1 MNSKLSTKFALK
13 NLKAN
18 KIVNIPY
25 ILSTSIM
32 VAILFIMIS
41 LLDNKYVMQQDEFG
55 TIIVFGSIIISIF
68 TFAIIMYANR
78 FLIKRRFQ
86 EFGLY
91 RVFGLENKHI
101 NRILLKEKSM
111 FFVIISIL
119 TIVFGIT
126 LGKVLFLAVGKLMQ
140 ENFSIMQ
147 FGISTKAIILS
158 LTFNL
163 VISVLT
169 FIYDILNIKSATT
182 RDLFAKGQKSE
193 SEPKV
198 KVVFFILAIV
208 LTTIGYYIALTIEG
222 SLESL
227 LMFFV
232 ASLLVLFGTYC
243 GFVAITIFVLKMI
256 KKNKNFFYKSKN
268 FITVSGML
276 YRMKSNAV
284 GLASIAILCT
294 GVVVSLSTTM
304 AIYNSAEKVVDST
317 TNRDYKLTGLI
328 TPDKDFSKNIEKE
341 KTRLK
346 SLVTEKT
353 NPKNDYYQVST
364 MIFANLEG
372 NKFTRIGRNNDKPIY
387 IMIQTLDSFNNKFS
401 KNYSLNDGEILLNS
415 NYMKYITSDKIT
427 LGSAD
432 YKFKKID
439 ELEGRNIAVDMFYVV
454 VKTDEDLVRFCNDF
468 KMPMENDAGYKPLEV
483 NVTYFLDSDKKLNE
497 EDFISKD
504 DSIKFKSRQET
515 KTGVYSLFGAFLYIG
530 FIISFVLLVGTS
542 IIAYYKHLSEG
553 IEDRKNIQT
562 MKKVG
567 LSNKMIKKTSSQQIY
582 WMFFLPL
589 FVAVIHSA
597 VASKMLYQLCGVF
610 GLRNISEFAIPFAI
624 SVAIIIAVYF
634 IIFKITSNV
643 YYNLVSEEE

>member
-41 LLDNKYVMQQDEFG
+41 LLDNKYVMQKDQFG
-55 TIIVFGSIIISIF
+55 AIIVFGSVIIAIF

-78 FLIKRRFQ
+78 FLIKRRFK

-101 NRILLKEKSM
+101 NRILLKEKSI

-147 FGISTKAIILS
+147 FGVSTKAVILS
-158 LTFNL
+158 LLFNL

-169 FIYDILNIKSATT
+169 FIFDILNIKSATT

-198 KVVFFILAIV
+198 KVVFFILAVI
-208 LTTIGYYIALTIEG
+208 LTAIGYYIALTIEG
-222 SLESL
+222 SFESL

-243 GFVAITIFVLKMI
+243 GFVAITIFVLKMM
-256 KKNKNFFYKSKN
+256 KKNKKFFYKSKN

-317 TNRDYKLTGLI
+317 VNRDYKLTGTI

-346 SLVTEKT
+346 NLVTEKT

-364 MIFANLEG
+364 MMFANLDG
-372 NKFTRIGRNNDKPIY
+372 NKFSKVGMNNTKTVY
-387 IMIQTLDSFNNKFS
+387 IMIQTLDSFNDKFNK
-401 KNYSLNDGEILLNS
+401 KYTLNNGEILLNS
-415 NYMKYITSDKIT
+415 NYMKYLTSDKIT
-427 LGSAD
+427 LGSVD

-454 VKTDEDLVRFCNDF
+454 VKNDEDLVRFCNDF

-483 NVTYFLDSDKKLNE
+483 NVTYFLDSDKKLDE

-610 GLRNISEFAIPFAI
+610 GLRNISEFAIPFAN
-624 SVAIIIAVYF
+624 SVAIIIVVYF
-634 IIFKITSNV
+634 VIFKITSNV

>member
-13 NLKAN
+13 NLIAN

-41 LLDNKYVMQQDEFG
+41 LLDNKYVMQKDQFG
-55 TIIVFGSIIISIF
+55 AIIVFGSVIIAIF

-78 FLIKRRFQ
+78 FLIKRRFK

-101 NRILLKEKSM
+101 NRILLKEKSI

-147 FGISTKAIILS
+147 FGVSTKAVILS
-158 LTFNL
+158 LLFNL

-169 FIYDILNIKSATT
+169 FIFDILNIKSATT

-198 KVVFFILAIV
+198 KVVFFILAII
-208 LTTIGYYIALTIEG
+208 LTAIGYYIALTIEG

-243 GFVAITIFVLKMI
+243 GFVAITIFVLKMM

-317 TNRDYKLTGLI
+317 VNRDYKLTGTI
-328 TPDKDFSKNIEKE
+328 IPDKDFSKDIEKE

-346 SLVTEKT
+346 NLVTEKT
-353 NPKNDYYQVST
+353 NPKNEYYQVST
-364 MIFANLEG
+364 MMFANLDG
-372 NKFTRIGRNNDKPIY
+372 NKFSKVGINNTKTVY
-387 IMIQTLDSFNNKFS
+387 IMIQTLDSFNDKFNK
-401 KNYSLNDGEILLNS
+401 KYTLNNGEILLNS
-415 NYMKYITSDKIT
+415 NYMKYLTSDKIT
-427 LGSAD
+427 LGSVD

-483 NVTYFLDSDKKLNE
+483 NITYFLDSEKNLDGKE
-497 EDFISKD
+497 FISKD
-504 DSIKFKSRQET
+504 SSLQFVSRQET
-515 KTGVYSLFGAFLYIG
+515 KTGVYSMFGAFLYIG
-530 FIISFVLLVGTS
+530 FIISFVLLIGTS

-597 VASKMLYQLCGVF
+597 VASKMLYQLCGLF
-610 GLRNISEFAIPFAI
+610 GIRNISEFAIPFAI
-624 SVAIIIAVYF
+624 SVAIIITVYF
-634 IIFKITSNV
+634 VIFKITSNV

>member
-41 LLDNKYVMQQDEFG
+41 LLDNKYVMQKDQFG

-78 FLIKRRFQ
+78 FLVKRRFQ

-101 NRILLKEKSM
+101 NRILLKEKSI
-111 FFVIISIL
+111 FFVIISTL

-140 ENFSIMQ
+140 ENFNIMQ

-158 LTFNL
+158 LAFNL
-163 VISVLT
+163 LISVLT
-169 FIYDILNIKSATT
+169 FIFDILNIKSATT

-198 KVVFFILAIV
+198 KVLFFILAII
-208 LTTIGYYIALTIEG
+208 LTAIGYYIALTIEG
-222 SLESL
+222 SFESL

-243 GFVAITIFVLKMI
+243 GFVAITIFVLKMM

-317 TNRDYKLTGLI
+317 VNRDYKLTGTI
-328 TPDKDFSKNIEKE
+328 IPDKNFSKNIEKE

-346 SLVTEKT
+346 NLVTEKT
-353 NPKNDYYQVST
+353 NPKNEYYQVST
-364 MIFANLEG
+364 MMFANLEG

-401 KNYSLNDGEILLNS
+401 KNYSLNNGEILLNS

-483 NVTYFLDSDKKLNE
+483 NVTYFLDSDKKLDGKE
-497 EDFISKD
+497 FISKD
-504 DSIKFKSRQET
+504 SSLQFVSRQET
-515 KTGVYSLFGAFLYIG
+515 KTGVYSMFGAFLYIG
-530 FIISFVLLVGTS
+530 FIISFVLLIGTS

-567 LSNKMIKKTSSQQIY
+567 LSNSMIKKTTSQQIY

-589 FVAVIHSA
+589 FVAVVHSA

-610 GLRNISEFAIPFAI
+610 GIRSISEFAIPFAI
-624 SVAIIIAVYF
+624 SVAIIIVVYL

>member
-1 MNSKLSTKFALK
+1 
-13 NLKAN
+13 
-18 KIVNIPY
+18 
-25 ILSTSIM
+25 
-32 VAILFIMIS
+32 
-41 LLDNKYVMQQDEFG
+41 
-55 TIIVFGSIIISIF
+55 
-68 TFAIIMYANR
+68 
-78 FLIKRRFQ
+78 
-86 EFGLY
+86 
-91 RVFGLENKHI
+91 
-101 NRILLKEKSM
+101 
-111 FFVIISIL
+111 
-119 TIVFGIT
+119 
-126 LGKVLFLAVGKLMQ
+126 
-140 ENFSIMQ
+140 
-147 FGISTKAIILS
+147 
-158 LTFNL
+158 
-163 VISVLT
+163 
-169 FIYDILNIKSATT
+169 
-182 RDLFAKGQKSE
+182 
-193 SEPKV
+193 
-198 KVVFFILAIV
+198 
-208 LTTIGYYIALTIEG
+208 
-222 SLESL
+222 
-227 LMFFV
+227 
-232 ASLLVLFGTYC
+232 
-243 GFVAITIFVLKMI
+243 
-256 KKNKNFFYKSKN
+256 
-268 FITVSGML
+268 ML

-294 GVVVSLSTTM
+294 GVVVSSSTTM

-317 TNRDYKLTGLI
+317 VNRDYKLTGTI
-328 TPDKDFSKNIEKE
+328 IPDKDFSKNIEKE

-346 SLVTEKT
+346 NLVTEKT

-364 MIFANLEG
+364 MMFANLEG

-401 KNYSLNDGEILLNS
+401 KNYSLKDGEILLNS
-415 NYMKYITSDKIT
+415 NYMKYLTSDKIT
-427 LGSAD
+427 LGSVD

-454 VKTDEDLVRFCNDF
+454 VKNDEDLVRFCNDF

-483 NVTYFLDSDKKLNE
+483 NVTYFLDSDKKLDE

-624 SVAIIIAVYF
+624 SVAIIIVVYF

>member
-41 LLDNKYVMQQDEFG
+41 LLDNKYVMQKDQFG
-55 TIIVFGSIIISIF
+55 AIIVFGSIIIAIF

-78 FLIKRRFQ
+78 FLIKRRFK

-101 NRILLKEKSM
+101 NRILLKEKSI
-111 FFVIISIL
+111 FFVLISTL

-147 FGISTKAIILS
+147 FGVSTKAVILS
-158 LTFNL
+158 LLFNL

-169 FIYDILNIKSATT
+169 FIFDILNIKSATT

-198 KVVFFILAIV
+198 KVVFFILAII
-208 LTTIGYYIALTIEG
+208 LTAIGYYIALTIEG

-243 GFVAITIFVLKMI
+243 GFVAITIFVLKLM

-294 GVVVSLSTTM
+294 GVVVSSSTTM

-317 TNRDYKLTGLI
+317 VNRDYKLTGTI
-328 TPDKDFSKNIEKE
+328 IPDKDFSKNIEKE

-346 SLVTEKT
+346 NLVTEKT

-364 MIFANLEG
+364 MMFANLEG

-401 KNYSLNDGEILLNS
+401 KNYSLKDGEILLNS
-415 NYMKYITSDKIT
+415 NYMKYLTSDKIT
-427 LGSAD
+427 LGSVD

-454 VKTDEDLVRFCNDF
+454 VKNDKDLVRFCNDF

-483 NVTYFLDSDKKLNE
+483 NVTYFLDSDKKLDE

-610 GLRNISEFAIPFAI
+610 GIRNISEFAIPFAI
-624 SVAIIIAVYF
+624 SVAIIIVVYF
-634 IIFKITSNV
+634 VIFKITSNV

>member
-32 VAILFIMIS
+32 VSILFIMIS
-41 LLDNKYVMQQDEFG
+41 LLDNEYVMKKDQFG

-91 RVFGLENKHI
+91 HVFGLENRHI
-101 NRILLKEKSM
+101 GRILLKEKSI

-126 LGKVLFLAVGKLMQ
+126 LGKVLFLSVGKLMQ
-140 ENFSIMQ
+140 ENFNVMQ
-147 FGISTKAIILS
+147 FEISTIAIILT
-158 LTFNL
+158 LVFNAL
-163 VISVLT
+163 IAVLT
-169 FIYDILNIKSATT
+169 YIFDVLNIKSATT
-182 RDLFAKGQKSE
+182 RDLFAKGKKSE

-198 KVVFFILAIV
+198 NVVFFVLAIV
-208 LTTIGYYIALTIEG
+208 LTSIGYYIALTIKG

-232 ASLLVLFGTYC
+232 ASLFVLFGTYC
-243 GFVAITIFVLKMI
+243 GFISITIFILKMM
-256 KKNKNFFYKSKN
+256 KKNKNLFYKSKN

-317 TNRDYKLTGLI
+317 VNRDYKLTETI
-328 TPDKDFSKNIEKE
+328 IPDKDFSENIEKE

-346 SLVTEKT
+346 NIITEKT
-353 NPKNDYYQVST
+353 NPKNDYFQVST
-364 MIFANLEG
+364 MMFANLEG
-372 NKFTRIGRNNDKPIY
+372 NKFTKMGINSTHPIY
-387 IMIQTLDSFNNKFS
+387 IMIQTLDSFNNKFG
-401 KNYSLNDGEILLNS
+401 KKYTLNNGEILLNS
-415 NYMKYITSDKIT
+415 NYMKYLTSDKIT
-427 LGSAD
+427 LGSTD

-439 ELEGRNIAVDMFYVV
+439 ELEGRNIAVDMFFVV
-454 VKTDEDLVRFCNDF
+454 VKNDEDLVRFCNDF
-468 KMPMENDAGYKPLEV
+468 RMPTDNEAASKPLEV
-483 NVTYFLDSDKKLNE
+483 DVSYFLDSDKKLDGKE
-497 EDFISKD
+497 FISKD
-504 DSIKFKSRQET
+504 SSLKFVSRQET
-515 KTGVYSLFGAFLYIG
+515 KTGVYSMFGAFLYIG
-530 FIISFVLLVGTS
+530 FIISFVLLIGTS

-567 LSNKMIKKTSSQQIY
+567 LSNSMIKKTSSQQIY

-597 VASKMLYQLCGVF
+597 VASKMLYQLCGIF
-610 GLRNISEFAIPFAI
+610 GIRNISEFAIPFAI
-624 SVAIIIAVYF
+624 SVTIIIVVYL

>member
-41 LLDNKYVMQQDEFG
+41 LLDNKYVMQKDQFG
-55 TIIVFGSIIISIF
+55 AIIVFGSIIIAIF

-78 FLIKRRFQ
+78 FLIKRRFK

-101 NRILLKEKSM
+101 NRILLKEKSI

-119 TIVFGIT
+119 TIVFGII

-140 ENFSIMQ
+140 ENFNIMQ
-147 FGISTKAIILS
+147 FGISTKAVILS
-158 LTFNL
+158 LLFNL

-169 FIYDILNIKSATT
+169 FIFDILNIKSATT

-198 KVVFFILAIV
+198 KVVFFILAII
-208 LTTIGYYIALTIEG
+208 LTAIGYYIALTIEG

-243 GFVAITIFVLKMI
+243 GFVAITIFVLKLM

-317 TNRDYKLTGLI
+317 VNRDYKLTGTI

-346 SLVTEKT
+346 NLVTEKT

-364 MIFANLEG
+364 MMFANLEG
-372 NKFTRIGRNNDKPIY
+372 NKFTRIGRNNDKTIY

-401 KNYSLNDGEILLNS
+401 KNYSLKDGEILLNS
-415 NYMKYITSDKIT
+415 NYMKYLTSDKIT

-454 VKTDEDLVRFCNDF
+454 VKNDKDLVRFCNDF

-483 NVTYFLDSDKKLNE
+483 DVTYFLDSDKKLDGKE
-497 EDFISKD
+497 FISKD
-504 DSIKFKSRQET
+504 SSLQFVSRQET
-515 KTGVYSLFGAFLYIG
+515 KTGVYSMFGAFLYIG
-530 FIISFVLLVGTS
+530 FIISFILLVGTS

-597 VASKMLYQLCGVF
+597 VASKMLYQLCGIF
-610 GLRNISEFAIPFAI
+610 GIRNISEFAIPFAI
-624 SVAIIIAVYF
+624 SVVIIIVVYF
-634 IIFKITSNV
+634 VIFKITSNV

>member
-41 LLDNKYVMQQDEFG
+41 LLDNKYVMQKDQFG
-55 TIIVFGSIIISIF
+55 TIIVFGSIIIAIF

-101 NRILLKEKSM
+101 NRILLKEKSI

-140 ENFSIMQ
+140 ENFNIMQ
-147 FGISTKAIILS
+147 FGISIKAVILS
-158 LTFNL
+158 LLFNL

-169 FIYDILNIKSATT
+169 FIFDILNIKSATT
-182 RDLFAKGQKSE
+182 RDLFTKGQKSE

-198 KVVFFILAIV
+198 NVLFFILAII
-208 LTTIGYYIALTIEG
+208 LTAIGYYIALTIEG
-222 SLESL
+222 SFESL

-243 GFVAITIFVLKMI
+243 GFVAITIFVLKLI

-317 TNRDYKLTGLI
+317 VNRDYKLTGTI
-328 TPDKDFSKNIEKE
+328 TPDKNFSKNIEKE

-346 SLVTEKT
+346 NLVTEKT

-364 MIFANLEG
+364 MMFANLEG
-372 NKFTRIGRNNDKPIY
+372 NKFTRIGKNNDKPIY

-401 KNYSLNDGEILLNS
+401 KNYSLKDGEILLNS
-415 NYMKYITSDKIT
+415 NYMKYITSDQIT

-483 NVTYFLDSDKKLNE
+483 DVTYFLDSDKKLDGKE
-497 EDFISKD
+497 FISKD
-504 DSIKFKSRQET
+504 NSLQFVSRQET

-530 FIISFVLLVGTS
+530 FIISFVLLIGTS

>member
-41 LLDNKYVMQQDEFG
+41 LLDNKYVMQKDQFG
-55 TIIVFGSIIISIF
+55 AIIVFGSIIIAIF

-78 FLIKRRFQ
+78 FLIKRRFK

-101 NRILLKEKSM
+101 NRILLKEKSI

-147 FGISTKAIILS
+147 FGVSTKAVILS
-158 LTFNL
+158 LLFNL

-169 FIYDILNIKSATT
+169 FIFDILNIKSATT

-198 KVVFFILAIV
+198 KVVFFILAII
-208 LTTIGYYIALTIEG
+208 LTAIGYYIALTIEG

-243 GFVAITIFVLKMI
+243 GFVAITIFVLKLM
-256 KKNKNFFYKSKN
+256 KKNKKFFYKSKN

-294 GVVVSLSTTM
+294 GVVVSSSTTM

-317 TNRDYKLTGLI
+317 VNRDYKLTGTI
-328 TPDKDFSKNIEKE
+328 IPDKDFSKNIEKE

-346 SLVTEKT
+346 NLVTEKT

-364 MIFANLEG
+364 MMFANLEG

-401 KNYSLNDGEILLNS
+401 KNYSLKDGEILLNS
-415 NYMKYITSDKIT
+415 NYMKYLTSDKIT
-427 LGSAD
+427 LGSVD

-439 ELEGRNIAVDMFYVV
+439 ELEGRDIAVDMFYVV
-454 VKTDEDLVRFCNDF
+454 VKNDEDLVRFCNDF

-483 NVTYFLDSDKKLNE
+483 NVTYFLDSDKKLDE

-624 SVAIIIAVYF
+624 SVAIIIVVYF

>member
-41 LLDNKYVMQQDEFG
+41 LLDNKYVMQKDQFG
-55 TIIVFGSIIISIF
+55 AIIVFGSIIIAIF

-78 FLIKRRFQ
+78 FLIKRRFK

-101 NRILLKEKSM
+101 NRILLKEKSI

-147 FGISTKAIILS
+147 FGVSTKAVILS
-158 LTFNL
+158 LLFNL

-169 FIYDILNIKSATT
+169 FIFDILNIKSATT

-198 KVVFFILAIV
+198 KVVFFILAII
-208 LTTIGYYIALTIEG
+208 LTAIGYYIALTIEG

-243 GFVAITIFVLKMI
+243 GFVAITIFVLKLM
-256 KKNKNFFYKSKN
+256 KKNKKFFYKSKN

-294 GVVVSLSTTM
+294 GVVVSSSTTM

-317 TNRDYKLTGLI
+317 VNRDYKLTGTI
-328 TPDKDFSKNIEKE
+328 IPDKDFSKNIEKE

-346 SLVTEKT
+346 NLVTEKT

-364 MIFANLEG
+364 MMFANLEG

-401 KNYSLNDGEILLNS
+401 KNYSLKDGEILLNS
-415 NYMKYITSDKIT
+415 NYMKYLTSDKIT
-427 LGSAD
+427 LGSVD

-454 VKTDEDLVRFCNDF
+454 VKNDEDLVRFCNDF

-483 NVTYFLDSDKKLNE
+483 NVTYFLDSDKKLDE

-624 SVAIIIAVYF
+624 SVAIIIVVYF

>member
-1 MNSKLSTKFALK
+1 
-13 NLKAN
+13 
-18 KIVNIPY
+18 
-25 ILSTSIM
+25 
-32 VAILFIMIS
+32 
-41 LLDNKYVMQQDEFG
+41 MQKDEFG
-55 TIIVFGSIIISIF
+55 AIIVFGSIIISIF

-78 FLIKRRFQ
+78 FLIKRRFK

-101 NRILLKEKSM
+101 NRILLKEKSI
-111 FFVIISIL
+111 FFVLISTL

-147 FGISTKAIILS
+147 FGVSILAVI
-158 LTFNL
+158 LTLIFNFGM
-163 VISVLT
+163 SVLT
-169 FIYDILNIKSATT
+169 YIFDIVNIKSATT

-198 KVVFFILAIV
+198 KVVFFVLAII
-208 LTTIGYYIALTIEG
+208 LTAIGYYIALTIEG

-243 GFVAITIFVLKMI
+243 GFVAVTIFVLKMM

-304 AIYNSAEKVVDST
+304 AIYNSAEKVVNST

-346 SLVTEKT
+346 NMITEKT
-353 NPKNDYYQVST
+353 NPKNDYHQVST
-364 MIFANLEG
+364 MMFANLDG
-372 NKFTRIGRNNDKPIY
+372 NKFSKIGKNNTKPVY

-439 ELEGRNIAVDMFYVV
+439 EIEGRNIAADMFYVV
-454 VKTDEDLVRFCNDF
+454 VKNYEDLIRFCDDF
-468 KMPMENDAGYKPLEV
+468 RMPTDNEVASKPLEV
-483 NVTYFLDSDKKLNE
+483 DVSYFLDSDKKLDGKE
-497 EDFISKD
+497 FISKD
-504 DSIKFKSRQET
+504 SSLQFVSRQET
-515 KTGVYSLFGAFLYIG
+515 KTGVYSMFGAFLYIG
-530 FIISFVLLVGTS
+530 FIISFVLLIGTS

-597 VASKMLYQLCGVF
+597 IASKMLYQLCGFF
-610 GLRNISEFAIPFAI
+610 GIRSISEFAIPFAI
-624 SVAIIIAVYF
+624 SVAIIITVYF

-643 YYNLVSEEE
+643 YYDLVSE

>member
-41 LLDNKYVMQQDEFG
+41 LLDNKYVMQKDQFG
-55 TIIVFGSIIISIF
+55 AIIVFGSVIIAIF

-78 FLIKRRFQ
+78 FLIKRRFK

-101 NRILLKEKSM
+101 NRILLKEKSI

-140 ENFSIMQ
+140 ENFNIMQ
-147 FGISTKAIILS
+147 FGVSTKAVILS
-158 LTFNL
+158 LLFNL

-169 FIYDILNIKSATT
+169 FIFDILNIKSATT

-198 KVVFFILAIV
+198 KVVFFILAII
-208 LTTIGYYIALTIEG
+208 LTAIGYYIALSIEG

-243 GFVAITIFVLKMI
+243 GFVAITIFVLKLM
-256 KKNKNFFYKSKN
+256 KKNKKFFYKSKN

-294 GVVVSLSTTM
+294 GVVVSSSTTM

-317 TNRDYKLTGLI
+317 VNRDYKLTGTI
-328 TPDKDFSKNIEKE
+328 IPDKDFSKNIEKE

-346 SLVTEKT
+346 NLVTEKT

-364 MIFANLEG
+364 MMFANLEG

-401 KNYSLNDGEILLNS
+401 KNYSLKDGEILLNS
-415 NYMKYITSDKIT
+415 NYMKYLTSDKIT
-427 LGSAD
+427 LGSVD

-439 ELEGRNIAVDMFYVV
+439 EIEGRNIAVDMFYVV
-454 VKTDEDLVRFCNDF
+454 VKNDEDLVRFCNDF

-483 NVTYFLDSDKKLNE
+483 NVTYFLDSDKKLDE

-624 SVAIIIAVYF
+624 SVAIIIVVYF

>member
-163 VISVLT
+163 VISVVT
-169 FIYDILNIKSATT
+169 FILDILNIKSATT

-198 KVVFFILAIV
+198 KVVFFVLAII
-208 LTTIGYYIALTIEG
+208 LTAIGYYIALTIEG

-232 ASLLVLFGTYC
+232 ASLLVLFGTYF
-243 GFVAITIFVLKMI
+243 GFVAVTIFVLKMM

-317 TNRDYKLTGLI
+317 VNRDYKLTGTI
-328 TPDKDFSKNIEKE
+328 TPDKNFSKNIEKE

-346 SLVTEKT
+346 NLVTEKT

-415 NYMKYITSDKIT
+415 NYMKYLTSDKIT

-439 ELEGRNIAVDMFYVV
+439 ELEGRNIAVDMFYVI

-483 NVTYFLDSDKKLNE
+483 NVTYFLDSDKKLDGKE
-497 EDFISKD
+497 FISKD
-504 DSIKFKSRQET
+504 NSLQFVSRQET

>member
-25 ILSTSIM
+25 ILSTSIL

-41 LLDNKYVMQQDEFG
+41 LLDNKYVMQKDQFG
-55 TIIVFGSIIISIF
+55 AIIVFGSIIIAIF

-101 NRILLKEKSM
+101 NRILLKEKSI

-126 LGKVLFLAVGKLMQ
+126 LGKVLFLAVGKLMR
-140 ENFSIMQ
+140 ENFNVMQ
-147 FGISTKAIILS
+147 FGISIKAVILTLIFNFGICII
-158 LTFNL
+158 TYIF
-163 VISVLT
+163 
-169 FIYDILNIKSATT
+169 DIVNIKSATT

-198 KVVFFILAIV
+198 NVIFFILAIV
-208 LTTIGYYIALTIEG
+208 LTAIGYYIALTIEG

-243 GFVAITIFVLKMI
+243 GFVAVTIFVLKMM

-304 AIYNSAEKVVDST
+304 AIYNSAEKVIDST
-317 TNRDYKLTGLI
+317 VNRDYKLTGTI
-328 TPDKDFSKNIEKE
+328 TPDKDFSQNTGKE
-341 KTRLK
+341 KSRLK
-346 SLVTEKT
+346 NLVTEKT

-364 MIFANLEG
+364 MMFANLDG
-372 NKFTRIGRNNDKPIY
+372 NKFSKMGKNNTHPIY
-387 IMIQTLDSFNNKFS
+387 IMIQTLDSFNNKFG
-401 KNYSLNDGEILLNS
+401 KKYTLNNGEILLNS
-415 NYMKYITSDKIT
+415 NYMKYLTSNKIT

-432 YKFKKID
+432 YKFKKIN
-439 ELEGRNIAVDMFYVV
+439 EIEGRNIGVDMFYVV
-454 VKTDEDLVRFCNDF
+454 VKNDEDLVRFCNDF
-468 KMPMENDAGYKPLEV
+468 RMPTDNEVASKPLEV
-483 NVTYFLDSDKKLNE
+483 EVSYFLDSDKKLDGKE
-497 EDFISKD
+497 FISKD
-504 DSIKFKSRQET
+504 SSLQFVSRKET
-515 KTGVYSLFGAFLYIG
+515 KSAVYTMFGAFLYIG
-530 FIISFVLLVGTS
+530 FIISFVLLIGTS

-597 VASKMLYQLCGVF
+597 IASKMLYQLCGFF
-610 GLRNISEFAIPFAI
+610 GIRNISEFAIPFSI
-624 SVAIIIAVYF
+624 CVAIIIVVYF

-643 YYNLVSEEE
+643 YYNLVSEE

>member
-41 LLDNKYVMQQDEFG
+41 LLDNKYVMQKDQFG
-55 TIIVFGSIIISIF
+55 AIIVFGSVIIAIF

-78 FLIKRRFQ
+78 FLIKRRFK

-101 NRILLKEKSM
+101 NRILLKEKSI

-147 FGISTKAIILS
+147 FGISTKAVILS
-158 LTFNL
+158 LLFNL

-169 FIYDILNIKSATT
+169 FLFDILNIKSATT

-198 KVVFFILAIV
+198 KVVFFILAII
-208 LTTIGYYIALTIEG
+208 LTAIGYYIALTIEG

-243 GFVAITIFVLKMI
+243 GFVAITIFVLKMM

-317 TNRDYKLTGLI
+317 VNRDYKLTGTI
-328 TPDKDFSKNIEKE
+328 IPDKDFSKDIEKE

-346 SLVTEKT
+346 NLVTEKT
-353 NPKNDYYQVST
+353 NPKNEYYQVST
-364 MIFANLEG
+364 MMFANLDG
-372 NKFTRIGRNNDKPIY
+372 NKFSKVGMNNTKTVY
-387 IMIQTLDSFNNKFS
+387 IMIQTLDSFNDKFNK
-401 KNYSLNDGEILLNS
+401 KYTLNNGEILLNS
-415 NYMKYITSDKIT
+415 NYMKYLTSDKIT
-427 LGSAD
+427 LGSVD

-483 NVTYFLDSDKKLNE
+483 NITYFLDSEKNLDGKE
-497 EDFISKD
+497 FISKD
-504 DSIKFKSRQET
+504 SSLQFVSRQET
-515 KTGVYSLFGAFLYIG
+515 KTGVYSMFGAFLYIG
-530 FIISFVLLVGTS
+530 FIISFILLVGTS

-597 VASKMLYQLCGVF
+597 VASKMLYQLCGIF
-610 GLRNISEFAIPFAI
+610 GIRNISEFAIPFAI
-624 SVAIIIAVYF
+624 SVAIIIVVYF
-634 IIFKITSNV
+634 VIFKITSNV

>member
-41 LLDNKYVMQQDEFG
+41 LLDNKYVMQKDQFG
-55 TIIVFGSIIISIF
+55 AIIVFGSVIIAIF

-78 FLIKRRFQ
+78 FLIKRRFK

-101 NRILLKEKSM
+101 NRILLKEKSI

-147 FGISTKAIILS
+147 FGVSTKAVILS
-158 LTFNL
+158 LLFNL

-169 FIYDILNIKSATT
+169 FIFDILNIKSATT

-198 KVVFFILAIV
+198 KVVFFILAII
-208 LTTIGYYIALTIEG
+208 LTAIGYYIALTIEG

-243 GFVAITIFVLKMI
+243 GFVAITIFVLKMM
-256 KKNKNFFYKSKN
+256 KKNKKFFYKSKN

-317 TNRDYKLTGLI
+317 VNRDYKLTGTI

-346 SLVTEKT
+346 NLVTEKT

-364 MIFANLEG
+364 MMFANLDG
-372 NKFTRIGRNNDKPIY
+372 NKFSKVGMNNTKTVY
-387 IMIQTLDSFNNKFS
+387 IMIQTLDSFNDKFNK
-401 KNYSLNDGEILLNS
+401 KYTLNNGEILLNS
-415 NYMKYITSDKIT
+415 NYMKYLTSDKVT
-427 LGSAD
+427 LGSVD

-454 VKTDEDLVRFCNDF
+454 VKNDKDLVRFCNDF

-483 NVTYFLDSDKKLNE
+483 NVTYFLDSDKKLDE

-597 VASKMLYQLCGVF
+597 VASKMLYQLSGLF
-610 GLRNISEFAIPFAI
+610 GIRNISEFAIPFAI
-624 SVAIIIAVYF
+624 SVAIIIVVYF
-634 IIFKITSNV
+634 VIFKITSNV

>member
-41 LLDNKYVMQQDEFG
+41 LLDNKYVMQKDQFG
-55 TIIVFGSIIISIF
+55 AIIVFGSIIIAIF

-78 FLIKRRFQ
+78 FLIKRRFK

-91 RVFGLENKHI
+91 RVFGLENRHI
-101 NRILLKEKSM
+101 NRILLKEKSI

-147 FGISTKAIILS
+147 FGISTKAVILS
-158 LTFNL
+158 LLFNL

-169 FIYDILNIKSATT
+169 FIFDILNIKSATT

-198 KVVFFILAIV
+198 KVVFFILAII
-208 LTTIGYYIALTIEG
+208 LTAIGYYIALTIEG

-243 GFVAITIFVLKMI
+243 GFVSITIFVLKTM
-256 KKNKNFFYKSKN
+256 KKNKSFFYKSKN

-317 TNRDYKLTGLI
+317 VNRDYKLTGTI
-328 TPDKDFSKNIEKE
+328 IPDKDFSKDIEKE

-346 SLVTEKT
+346 NLVTEKT
-353 NPKNDYYQVST
+353 NPKNEYYQVST
-364 MIFANLEG
+364 MMFANLDG
-372 NKFTRIGRNNDKPIY
+372 NKFSKVGMNNTKTVY
-387 IMIQTLDSFNNKFS
+387 IMIQTLDSFNDKFNK
-401 KNYSLNDGEILLNS
+401 KYTLNNGEILLNS
-415 NYMKYITSDKIT
+415 NYMKYLTSDKIT
-427 LGSAD
+427 LGSVD

-483 NVTYFLDSDKKLNE
+483 NITYFLDSEKNLDGKE
-497 EDFISKD
+497 FISKD
-504 DSIKFKSRQET
+504 SSLQFVSRQET
-515 KTGVYSLFGAFLYIG
+515 KTGVYSMFGAFLYIG
-530 FIISFVLLVGTS
+530 FIISFVLLIGTS

-597 VASKMLYQLCGVF
+597 VASKMLYQLCGLF
-610 GLRNISEFAIPFAI
+610 GIRNISEFAIPFAI
-624 SVAIIIAVYF
+624 SVAIIITVYF
-634 IIFKITSNV
+634 VIFKITSNV
-643 YYNLVSEEE
+643 YYNLVSEGE

>member
-41 LLDNKYVMQQDEFG
+41 LLDNKYVMQKDQFG
-55 TIIVFGSIIISIF
+55 TIIVFGSIIIAIF

-78 FLIKRRFQ
+78 FLVKRRFQ

-101 NRILLKEKSM
+101 NRILLKEKSI
-111 FFVIISIL
+111 FFVLISTL

-147 FGISTKAIILS
+147 FEISTKAIILS
-158 LTFNL
+158 LLFNL

-169 FIYDILNIKSATT
+169 FIFDILNIKSATT

-198 KVVFFILAIV
+198 KVVFFILAII
-208 LTTIGYYIALTIEG
+208 LTAIGYYIALSIEG

-243 GFVAITIFVLKMI
+243 GFVAITIFVLKLM

-317 TNRDYKLTGLI
+317 VNRDYKLTGTI

-346 SLVTEKT
+346 NLVTEKT

-364 MIFANLEG
+364 MMFANLEG
-372 NKFTRIGRNNDKPIY
+372 NKFTRIGRNNDKTIY

-401 KNYSLNDGEILLNS
+401 KNYSLKDGEILLNS
-415 NYMKYITSDKIT
+415 NYMKYLTSDKIT

-483 NVTYFLDSDKKLNE
+483 NITYFLDSEKNLDGKE
-497 EDFISKD
+497 FISKD
-504 DSIKFKSRQET
+504 SSLQFVSRQET
-515 KTGVYSLFGAFLYIG
+515 KTGVYSMFGAFLYIG
-530 FIISFVLLVGTS
+530 FIISFVLLIGTS

-597 VASKMLYQLCGVF
+597 VASKMLYQLCGIF
-610 GLRNISEFAIPFAI
+610 GIRNISEFAIPFAI
-624 SVAIIIAVYF
+624 SVAIIIVVYF
-634 IIFKITSNV
+634 VIFKITSNV

>member
-1 MNSKLSTKFALK
+1 
-13 NLKAN
+13 
-18 KIVNIPY
+18 
-25 ILSTSIM
+25 
-32 VAILFIMIS
+32 
-41 LLDNKYVMQQDEFG
+41 
-55 TIIVFGSIIISIF
+55 
-68 TFAIIMYANR
+68 
-78 FLIKRRFQ
+78 
-86 EFGLY
+86 
-91 RVFGLENKHI
+91 
-101 NRILLKEKSM
+101 
-111 FFVIISIL
+111 
-119 TIVFGIT
+119 
-126 LGKVLFLAVGKLMQ
+126 MQ

-147 FGISTKAIILS
+147 FGVSILAVI
-158 LTFNL
+158 LTLIFNFGM
-163 VISVLT
+163 SVLT
-169 FIYDILNIKSATT
+169 YIFDIVNIKSATT

-198 KVVFFILAIV
+198 KVVFFVLAII
-208 LTTIGYYIALTIEG
+208 LTAIGYYIALTIEG

-232 ASLLVLFGTYC
+232 ASLLVLFGTYF
-243 GFVAITIFVLKMI
+243 GFVAVTIFVLKMM

-304 AIYNSAEKVVDST
+304 AIYNSAEKVVNST
-317 TNRDYKLTGLI
+317 TNRDYKLTGTI
-328 TPDKDFSKNIEKE
+328 TPDKNFSKNIEKE

-364 MIFANLEG
+364 MMFANLDG
-372 NKFTRIGRNNDKPIY
+372 NKFSKMGKNNTKPVY
-387 IMIQTLDSFNNKFS
+387 IMIQTLDSFNNEFS

-468 KMPMENDAGYKPLEV
+468 KMPMKNDAGYKPLEV
-483 NVTYFLDSDKKLNE
+483 AVSYFLDSDKKLDGKE
-497 EDFISKD
+497 FISKD
-504 DSIKFKSRQET
+504 NSLQFVSRQET
-515 KTGVYSLFGAFLYIG
+515 KSAVYTMFGAFLYIG
-530 FIISFVLLVGTS
+530 FIISFVLLIGTS

-597 VASKMLYQLCGVF
+597 VASKMLYQLSGLFGV
-610 GLRNISEFAIPFAI
+610 RSISEFAIPFAI

-643 YYNLVSEEE
+643 YYDLVSEEE

>member
-610 GLRNISEFAIPFAI
+610 GLRNIAEFAIPIAI

>member
-41 LLDNKYVMQQDEFG
+41 LLDNKYVMQKDQFG
-55 TIIVFGSIIISIF
+55 TIIVFGSIIIAIF

-91 RVFGLENKHI
+91 RVFGLENRHI
-101 NRILLKEKSM
+101 NRILLKEKSI
-111 FFVIISIL
+111 FYVIISIL
-119 TIVFGIT
+119 TIVFGII

-140 ENFSIMQ
+140 ENFNIMQ
-147 FGISTKAIILS
+147 FGISTKAVILS
-158 LTFNL
+158 LLFNL

-169 FIYDILNIKSATT
+169 FIFDILNIKSATT

-198 KVVFFILAIV
+198 KVIFFILAII
-208 LTTIGYYIALTIEG
+208 LTAIGYYIALTIEG

-232 ASLLVLFGTYC
+232 ASLLVLLGTYC
-243 GFVAITIFVLKMI
+243 GFVAITIFVLKLM

-317 TNRDYKLTGLI
+317 VNRDYKLTGTI
-328 TPDKDFSKNIEKE
+328 IPDKDFSEKIEKE

-346 SLVTEKT
+346 NLVTEKT

-364 MIFANLEG
+364 MMFANLDG
-372 NKFTRIGRNNDKPIY
+372 NKFTRIGRNDDKPIY

-401 KNYSLNDGEILLNS
+401 KKYSLKDGEILLNS
-415 NYMKYITSDKIT
+415 NYMKYLTSDNIT
-427 LGSAD
+427 LGSVD

-454 VKTDEDLVRFCNDF
+454 VKNDEDLVRFCNDF

-483 NVTYFLDSDKKLNE
+483 NITYFLDSEKKLDGKE
-497 EDFISKD
+497 IISKD
-504 DSIKFKSRQET
+504 SSLQFVSRQET
-515 KTGVYSLFGAFLYIG
+515 KTGVYSMFGAFLYIG
-530 FIISFVLLVGTS
+530 FIISFVLLIGTS

-624 SVAIIIAVYF
+624 SVAIIIVVYF

>member
-41 LLDNKYVMQQDEFG
+41 LLDNKYVMQKDQFG
-55 TIIVFGSIIISIF
+55 AIIVFGSVIIAIF

-78 FLIKRRFQ
+78 FLIKRRFK

-101 NRILLKEKSM
+101 NRILLKEKSI

-147 FGISTKAIILS
+147 FGVSTKAVILS
-158 LTFNL
+158 LLFNL

-169 FIYDILNIKSATT
+169 FIFDILNIKSATT

-198 KVVFFILAIV
+198 KVLFFILAVI
-208 LTTIGYYIALTIEG
+208 LTAIGYYIALSIEG

-243 GFVAITIFVLKMI
+243 GFVAITIFVLKMM
-256 KKNKNFFYKSKN
+256 KKNKKFFYKSKN

-317 TNRDYKLTGLI
+317 VNRDYKLTGTI

-346 SLVTEKT
+346 NLVTEKT

-364 MIFANLEG
+364 MMFANLDG
-372 NKFTRIGRNNDKPIY
+372 NKFSKVGMNNTKTVY
-387 IMIQTLDSFNNKFS
+387 IMIQTLDSFNDKFNK
-401 KNYSLNDGEILLNS
+401 KYTLNNGEILLNS
-415 NYMKYITSDKIT
+415 NYMKYLTSDKIT
-427 LGSAD
+427 LGSVD

-483 NVTYFLDSDKKLNE
+483 NVTYFLDSDKKLDE

-624 SVAIIIAVYF
+624 SVAIIIVVYF
-634 IIFKITSNV
+634 VIFKITSNV

>member
-41 LLDNKYVMQQDEFG
+41 LLDNKYVMQKDQFG
-55 TIIVFGSIIISIF
+55 AIIVFGSIIIAIF

-78 FLIKRRFQ
+78 FLIKRRFK

-101 NRILLKEKSM
+101 NRILLKEKSI

-126 LGKVLFLAVGKLMQ
+126 LGKVLFLAVGKLML

-147 FGISTKAIILS
+147 FGVSTKAVILS
-158 LTFNL
+158 LLFNL

-169 FIYDILNIKSATT
+169 FIFDILNIKSATT

-198 KVVFFILAIV
+198 KVVFFILAII
-208 LTTIGYYIALTIEG
+208 LTAIGYYIALSIEG

-243 GFVAITIFVLKMI
+243 GFVAITIFVLKLM

-317 TNRDYKLTGLI
+317 VNRDYKLTGTI
-328 TPDKDFSKNIEKE
+328 IPDKDFSKNIEKE

-346 SLVTEKT
+346 NLVTEKT
-353 NPKNDYYQVST
+353 NPKNEYYQVST
-364 MIFANLEG
+364 MMFANLEG

-415 NYMKYITSDKIT
+415 NYMKYISSDKIT

-454 VKTDEDLVRFCNDF
+454 VKNDKDLVRFCNDF

-483 NVTYFLDSDKKLNE
+483 NVTYFLDSDKKLDE
-497 EDFISKD
+497 KDFISKD

-624 SVAIIIAVYF
+624 SVAIIIVVYF
-634 IIFKITSNV
+634 VIFKITSNV

>member
-1 MNSKLSTKFALK
+1 
-13 NLKAN
+13 
-18 KIVNIPY
+18 
-25 ILSTSIM
+25 
-32 VAILFIMIS
+32 
-41 LLDNKYVMQQDEFG
+41 
-55 TIIVFGSIIISIF
+55 
-68 TFAIIMYANR
+68 
-78 FLIKRRFQ
+78 
-86 EFGLY
+86 
-91 RVFGLENKHI
+91 
-101 NRILLKEKSM
+101 
-111 FFVIISIL
+111 
-119 TIVFGIT
+119 
-126 LGKVLFLAVGKLMQ
+126 
-140 ENFSIMQ
+140 
-147 FGISTKAIILS
+147 
-158 LTFNL
+158 
-163 VISVLT
+163 
-169 FIYDILNIKSATT
+169 
-182 RDLFAKGQKSE
+182 
-193 SEPKV
+193 
-198 KVVFFILAIV
+198 
-208 LTTIGYYIALTIEG
+208 
-222 SLESL
+222 
-227 LMFFV
+227 
-232 ASLLVLFGTYC
+232 
-243 GFVAITIFVLKMI
+243 
-256 KKNKNFFYKSKN
+256 
-268 FITVSGML
+268 SGML

-317 TNRDYKLTGLI
+317 VNRDYKLTGTI
-328 TPDKDFSKNIEKE
+328 TPDKNFSKNIEKE

-364 MIFANLEG
+364 MMFANLDG
-372 NKFTRIGRNNDKPIY
+372 NKFSKMGKNNTKSVY

-483 NVTYFLDSDKKLNE
+483 DVTYFLDSDKKLDGKE
-497 EDFISKD
+497 FISKD
-504 DSIKFKSRQET
+504 SSLQFVSRQET

-530 FIISFVLLVGTS
+530 FIISFVLLIGTS

-597 VASKMLYQLCGVF
+597 VASKMLYQLSGLFGV
-610 GLRNISEFAIPFAI
+610 RSISEFAIPFAI
-624 SVAIIIAVYF
+624 SVAIIIVVYF

-643 YYNLVSEEE
+643 YYDLVSEEE

>member
-41 LLDNKYVMQQDEFG
+41 LLDNKYVMQKDQFG
-55 TIIVFGSIIISIF
+55 AIIVFGSIIIAIF

-78 FLIKRRFQ
+78 FLIKRRFK

-101 NRILLKEKSM
+101 NRILLKEKSI
-111 FFVIISIL
+111 FFVLISTL

-147 FGISTKAIILS
+147 FGVSTKAVILS
-158 LTFNL
+158 LLFNL

-169 FIYDILNIKSATT
+169 FIFDILNIKSATT

-198 KVVFFILAIV
+198 KVVFFILAII
-208 LTTIGYYIALTIEG
+208 LTAIGYYIALTIEG

-243 GFVAITIFVLKMI
+243 GFVAITIFVLKLM
-256 KKNKNFFYKSKN
+256 KKNKKFFYKSKN

-294 GVVVSLSTTM
+294 GVVVSSSTTM

-317 TNRDYKLTGLI
+317 VNRDYKLTGTI
-328 TPDKDFSKNIEKE
+328 IPDKDFSKNIEKE

-346 SLVTEKT
+346 NLVTEKT

-364 MIFANLEG
+364 MMFANLEG

-401 KNYSLNDGEILLNS
+401 KNYSLKDGEILLNS
-415 NYMKYITSDKIT
+415 NYMKYLTSDKIT
-427 LGSAD
+427 LGSVD

-454 VKTDEDLVRFCNDF
+454 VKNDKDLVRFCNDF
-468 KMPMENDAGYKPLEV
+468 KMPMENDAGYKSLEV
-483 NVTYFLDSDKKLNE
+483 NVTYFLDSDKKLDE

-624 SVAIIIAVYF
+624 SVAIIIVVYF

>member
-41 LLDNKYVMQQDEFG
+41 LLDNKYVMQKDQFG
-55 TIIVFGSIIISIF
+55 AIIVFGSIIISIF

-101 NRILLKEKSM
+101 NRILLKEKSI

-147 FGISTKAIILS
+147 FGVSTKAVILS
-158 LTFNL
+158 LLFNL

-169 FIYDILNIKSATT
+169 FIFDILNIKSATT

-198 KVVFFILAIV
+198 KVLFFILAVI
-208 LTTIGYYIALTIEG
+208 LTAIGYYIALTIEG
-222 SLESL
+222 SFESL

-243 GFVAITIFVLKMI
+243 GFVAVTIFVLKMM
-256 KKNKNFFYKSKN
+256 KKNKKFFYKSKN

-317 TNRDYKLTGLI
+317 VNRDYKLTGTI

-346 SLVTEKT
+346 NLVTEKT

-364 MIFANLEG
+364 MMFANLDG
-372 NKFTRIGRNNDKPIY
+372 NKFSKVGMNNTKTVY
-387 IMIQTLDSFNNKFS
+387 IMIQTLDSFNNKFG
-401 KNYSLNDGEILLNS
+401 KKYTLNNGEILLNS

-439 ELEGRNIAVDMFYVV
+439 EIEGRNIAVDMFYVV
-454 VKTDEDLVRFCNDF
+454 VKNDEDLVRFCNDF

-483 NVTYFLDSDKKLNE
+483 NVTYFLDSDKKLDE

-515 KTGVYSLFGAFLYIG
+515 KTGVYSMYGAFLYIG
-530 FIISFVLLVGTS
+530 FIISFVLLIGTS
-542 IIAYYKHLSEG
+542 VIAYYKHLSEG

-567 LSNKMIKKTSSQQIY
+567 LSNKMIRKTSSQQIY

-597 VASKMLYQLCGVF
+597 IASKMLYQLCGIF
-610 GLRNISEFAIPFAI
+610 GIRNISEFAIPFAI
-624 SVAIIIAVYF
+624 SVAIIITVYL

-643 YYNLVSEEE
+643 YYNLVSE

>member
-41 LLDNKYVMQQDEFG
+41 LLDNKYVMQKDQFG
-55 TIIVFGSIIISIF
+55 AIIVFGSVIIAIF

-78 FLIKRRFQ
+78 FLIKRRFK

-101 NRILLKEKSM
+101 NRILLKEKSI

-140 ENFSIMQ
+140 ENFNIMQ
-147 FGISTKAIILS
+147 FGVSTKAVILS
-158 LTFNL
+158 LLFNL

-169 FIYDILNIKSATT
+169 FIFDILNIKSATT

-198 KVVFFILAIV
+198 KVVFFILAII
-208 LTTIGYYIALTIEG
+208 LTAIGYYIALSIEG

-243 GFVAITIFVLKMI
+243 GFVAITIFVLKLM
-256 KKNKNFFYKSKN
+256 KKNKKFFYKSKN

-294 GVVVSLSTTM
+294 GVVVSSSTTM

-317 TNRDYKLTGLI
+317 VNRDYKLTGTI
-328 TPDKDFSKNIEKE
+328 IPDKDFSKNIEKE

-346 SLVTEKT
+346 NLVTEKT

-364 MIFANLEG
+364 MMFANLEG

-401 KNYSLNDGEILLNS
+401 KNYSLKDGEILLNS
-415 NYMKYITSDKIT
+415 NYMKYLTSDKIT
-427 LGSAD
+427 LGSVD

-454 VKTDEDLVRFCNDF
+454 VKNDEDLVRFCNDF

-483 NVTYFLDSDKKLNE
+483 NVTYFLDSDKKLDE

-624 SVAIIIAVYF
+624 SVAIIIVVYF

>member
-41 LLDNKYVMQQDEFG
+41 LLDNKYVMQKDQFG
-55 TIIVFGSIIISIF
+55 AIIVFGSIIISIF

-78 FLIKRRFQ
+78 FLIKRRFK

-101 NRILLKEKSM
+101 NRILLKEKSI

-119 TIVFGIT
+119 TIVFGII

-140 ENFSIMQ
+140 ENFNIMQ
-147 FGISTKAIILS
+147 FGISTKAVILS
-158 LTFNL
+158 LLFNL

-169 FIYDILNIKSATT
+169 FIFDILNIKSATT

-198 KVVFFILAIV
+198 KVIFFILAII
-208 LTTIGYYIALTIEG
+208 LTAIGYYIALTIEG

-232 ASLLVLFGTYC
+232 ASLLVLLGTYC
-243 GFVAITIFVLKMI
+243 GFVAITIFVLKLM

-317 TNRDYKLTGLI
+317 VNRDYKLTGTI
-328 TPDKDFSKNIEKE
+328 IPDKDFSEKIEKE

-346 SLVTEKT
+346 NLVTEKT

-364 MIFANLEG
+364 MMFANLDG
-372 NKFTRIGRNNDKPIY
+372 NKFTRIGRNDDKPIY

-401 KNYSLNDGEILLNS
+401 KKYSLKDGEILLNS
-415 NYMKYITSDKIT
+415 NYMKYLTSDNIT
-427 LGSAD
+427 LGSVD

-454 VKTDEDLVRFCNDF
+454 VKNDEDLVRFCNDF

-483 NVTYFLDSDKKLNE
+483 NITYFLDSEKKLDGKE
-497 EDFISKD
+497 IISKD
-504 DSIKFKSRQET
+504 SSLQFVSRQET
-515 KTGVYSLFGAFLYIG
+515 KTGVYSMFGAFLYIG
-530 FIISFVLLVGTS
+530 FIISFVLLIGTS

-624 SVAIIIAVYF
+624 SVAIIIVVYF

>member
-284 GLASIAILCT
+284 RLASIAILCT

>member
-41 LLDNKYVMQQDEFG
+41 LLDNKYVMQKDQFG
-55 TIIVFGSIIISIF
+55 AIIVFGSVIIAIF

-78 FLIKRRFQ
+78 FLIKRRFK

-101 NRILLKEKSM
+101 NRILLKEKSI

-147 FGISTKAIILS
+147 FGVSTKAVILS
-158 LTFNL
+158 LLFNL

-169 FIYDILNIKSATT
+169 FIFDILNIKSATT

-198 KVVFFILAIV
+198 KVVFFILAII
-208 LTTIGYYIALTIEG
+208 LTAIGYYIALTIEG

-243 GFVAITIFVLKMI
+243 GFVAITIFVLKLM

-284 GLASIAILCT
+284 GLASITILCT

-317 TNRDYKLTGLI
+317 VNRDYKLTGTI
-328 TPDKDFSKNIEKE
+328 IPDKDFSKNIGNE

-346 SLVTEKT
+346 NLVTEKT
-353 NPKNDYYQVST
+353 NPKNDYYQVIT
-364 MIFANLEG
+364 MMFANLEG

-401 KNYSLNDGEILLNS
+401 KNYSLKDGEILLNS
-415 NYMKYITSDKIT
+415 NYMKYLTSDKIT

-439 ELEGRNIAVDMFYVV
+439 EIEGRNVAVDMFYVV
-454 VKTDEDLVRFCNDF
+454 VKNDEDLVRFCNDF
-468 KMPMENDAGYKPLEV
+468 KIPTEDNSKYDQLYVGV
-483 NVTYFLDSDKKLNE
+483 SYFLDSDKKLDGKE
-497 EDFISKD
+497 FISKD
-504 DSIKFKSRQET
+504 SSLQFVSRQET

-530 FIISFVLLVGTS
+530 FIISFILLVGTS

-597 VASKMLYQLCGVF
+597 VASKMLYQLCGIF
-610 GLRNISEFAIPFAI
+610 GIRNISEFAIPFAI
-624 SVAIIIAVYF
+624 SVVIIIVVYF
-634 IIFKITSNV
+634 VIFKITSNV

>member
-169 FIYDILNIKSATT
+169 FIFDILNIKSATT

-198 KVVFFILAIV
+198 KVVFFILAII
-208 LTTIGYYIALTIEG
+208 LTAIGYYIALTIEG

-243 GFVAITIFVLKMI
+243 GFVSITIFVLKMM

-317 TNRDYKLTGLI
+317 VNRDYKLTGTI
-328 TPDKDFSKNIEKE
+328 TPDKNFSKNIEK
-341 KTRLK
+341 
-346 SLVTEKT
+346 EKT

-364 MIFANLEG
+364 MMFANLDG
-372 NKFTRIGRNNDKPIY
+372 NKFSKMGKNNTKSVY

-454 VKTDEDLVRFCNDF
+454 VKNDEDLVRFCNDF
-468 KMPMENDAGYKPLEV
+468 RMPTDNEVESKPLEV
-483 NVTYFLDSDKKLNE
+483 EVSYFLDSEKKLDGKE
-497 EDFISKD
+497 FISKD
-504 DSIKFKSRQET
+504 SSLQFVSRQET

-530 FIISFVLLVGTS
+530 FIISFILLVGTS

-597 VASKMLYQLCGVF
+597 VASKMLYQLCGIF
-610 GLRNISEFAIPFAI
+610 GIRNISEFAIPFAI
-624 SVAIIIAVYF
+624 SVAIIIVVYF
-634 IIFKITSNV
+634 VIFKITSNV
-643 YYNLVSEEE
+643 YYDLVSE

>member
-169 FIYDILNIKSATT
+169 FIFDILNIKSATT

-198 KVVFFILAIV
+198 KVVFFILAII
-208 LTTIGYYIALTIEG
+208 LTAIGYYIALTIEG

-243 GFVAITIFVLKMI
+243 GFVSITIFVLKMM

-317 TNRDYKLTGLI
+317 VNRDYKLTGTI
-328 TPDKDFSKNIEKE
+328 TPDKNFSKNIEKE

-364 MIFANLEG
+364 MMFANLDG
-372 NKFTRIGRNNDKPIY
+372 NKFSKVGMNNTKTVY
-387 IMIQTLDSFNNKFS
+387 IMIQTLDSFNDKFNK
-401 KNYSLNDGEILLNS
+401 KYTLNNGEILLNS
-415 NYMKYITSDKIT
+415 NYMKYITSDNIT

-468 KMPMENDAGYKPLEV
+468 KMPMENDTGYKPLEV
-483 NVTYFLDSDKKLNE
+483 NVTYFLDSDKKLDGKE
-497 EDFISKD
+497 FISKD
-504 DSIKFKSRQET
+504 SSLQFVSRQET
-515 KTGVYSLFGAFLYIG
+515 KTGVYSMFGAFLYIG
-530 FIISFVLLVGTS
+530 FIISFILLVGTS

-597 VASKMLYQLCGVF
+597 VASKMLYQLCGIF
-610 GLRNISEFAIPFAI
+610 GIRNISEFAIPFAI
-624 SVAIIIAVYF
+624 SVAIIIVVYF
-634 IIFKITSNV
+634 VIFKITSNV

>member
-32 VAILFIMIS
+32 VTILFIMIS

-78 FLIKRRFQ
+78 FLIKRRFK

-101 NRILLKEKSM
+101 NRILLKEKSI
-111 FFVIISIL
+111 FFVLISTL

-169 FIYDILNIKSATT
+169 FIFDILNIKSATT

-198 KVVFFILAIV
+198 KVVFFILAII
-208 LTTIGYYIALTIEG
+208 LTAIGYYIALTIEG

-232 ASLLVLFGTYC
+232 ASLLVLFGTYF
-243 GFVAITIFVLKMI
+243 GFVAVTIFVLKMI

-317 TNRDYKLTGLI
+317 VNRDYKLTGTI
-328 TPDKDFSKNIEKE
+328 TPDKNFSKNIEKE

-346 SLVTEKT
+346 NMITEKT

-364 MIFANLEG
+364 MMFANLEG
-372 NKFTRIGRNNDKPIY
+372 NKFSKMGKNNTKPVY

-401 KNYSLNDGEILLNS
+401 KNYSLKDGEILLNS

-483 NVTYFLDSDKKLNE
+483 DVTYFLDSDKKLNE

-504 DSIKFKSRQET
+504 DSIKFKSRKET

-597 VASKMLYQLCGVF
+597 VASKMLYQLCGIF
-610 GLRNISEFAIPFAI
+610 GIRNISEFAIPFAI
-624 SVAIIIAVYF
+624 SVAIIIVVYF
-634 IIFKITSNV
+634 VIFKITSNV

>member
-41 LLDNKYVMQQDEFG
+41 LLDNKYVMQKDQFG

-78 FLIKRRFQ
+78 FLIKRRFK

-101 NRILLKEKSM
+101 NRILLKEKSI

-147 FGISTKAIILS
+147 FEISTKAVILS
-158 LTFNL
+158 LLFNL

-169 FIYDILNIKSATT
+169 FIFDILNIKSATT

-198 KVVFFILAIV
+198 KVAFFILAII
-208 LTTIGYYIALTIEG
+208 LTAIGYYIALTIEG

-243 GFVAITIFVLKMI
+243 GFVAITIFVLKLM

-317 TNRDYKLTGLI
+317 VNRDYKLTGTI
-328 TPDKDFSKNIEKE
+328 IPDKDFSKNIEKE

-346 SLVTEKT
+346 NLVTEKT

-364 MIFANLEG
+364 MMFANLEG
-372 NKFTRIGRNNDKPIY
+372 NKFTRIGRNNDKTIY

-401 KNYSLNDGEILLNS
+401 KNYSLKDGEILLNS
-415 NYMKYITSDKIT
+415 NYMKYLTSDKIT

-454 VKTDEDLVRFCNDF
+454 VKNDEDLVRFCNDF

-483 NVTYFLDSDKKLNE
+483 NVTYFLNSDKKLDGKE
-497 EDFISKD
+497 FISKD
-504 DSIKFKSRQET
+504 SSLQFVSRQET
-515 KTGVYSLFGAFLYIG
+515 KTGVYSMFGAFLYIG
-530 FIISFVLLVGTS
+530 FIISFVLLIGTS

-597 VASKMLYQLCGVF
+597 VASKMLYQLCGIF
-610 GLRNISEFAIPFAI
+610 GIRNISEFAIPFAI
-624 SVAIIIAVYF
+624 SVAIIIVVYF
-634 IIFKITSNV
+634 VIFKITSNV

>member
-41 LLDNKYVMQQDEFG
+41 LLDNKYVMQKDQFG
-55 TIIVFGSIIISIF
+55 AIIVFGSVIIAIF

-78 FLIKRRFQ
+78 FLIKRRFK

-101 NRILLKEKSM
+101 NRILLKEKSI

-140 ENFSIMQ
+140 ENFNIMQ
-147 FGISTKAIILS
+147 FGISTKAVILS
-158 LTFNL
+158 LLFNL

-169 FIYDILNIKSATT
+169 FIFDILNIKSATT

-198 KVVFFILAIV
+198 KVLFFILAVI
-208 LTTIGYYIALTIEG
+208 LTAIGYYIALTIEG

-243 GFVAITIFVLKMI
+243 GFVAITIFVLKLM

-317 TNRDYKLTGLI
+317 VNRDYKLTGTI
-328 TPDKDFSKNIEKE
+328 IPDKNFSKNIEKE

-346 SLVTEKT
+346 NLVTEKT

-364 MIFANLEG
+364 MMFANLDG
-372 NKFTRIGRNNDKPIY
+372 NKFSKMGKNNTKSVY

-415 NYMKYITSDKIT
+415 NYMKYLTSDKIT
-427 LGSAD
+427 LGSVD

-454 VKTDEDLVRFCNDF
+454 VKNDEDLVRFCNDF

-483 NVTYFLDSDKKLNE
+483 NVTYFLDSDKKLDE

-624 SVAIIIAVYF
+624 SVAIIIVVYF
-634 IIFKITSNV
+634 VIFKITSNV

>member
-41 LLDNKYVMQQDEFG
+41 LLDNKYVMQKDQFG
-55 TIIVFGSIIISIF
+55 AIIVFGSVIIAIF

-78 FLIKRRFQ
+78 FLIKRRFK

-101 NRILLKEKSM
+101 NRILLKEKSI

-147 FGISTKAIILS
+147 FGVSTKAVILS
-158 LTFNL
+158 LLFNL

-169 FIYDILNIKSATT
+169 FIFDILNIKSATT

-198 KVVFFILAIV
+198 KVVFFILAII
-208 LTTIGYYIALTIEG
+208 LTAIGYYIALTIEG

-243 GFVAITIFVLKMI
+243 GFVAITIFVLKLM
-256 KKNKNFFYKSKN
+256 KKNKKFFYKSKN

-294 GVVVSLSTTM
+294 GVVVSSSTTM

-317 TNRDYKLTGLI
+317 VNRDYKLTGTI
-328 TPDKDFSKNIEKE
+328 IPDKDFSKNIEKE

-346 SLVTEKT
+346 NLVTEKT

-364 MIFANLEG
+364 MMFANLEG

-401 KNYSLNDGEILLNS
+401 KNYSLKDGEILLNS
-415 NYMKYITSDKIT
+415 NYMKYLTSDKIT

-454 VKTDEDLVRFCNDF
+454 VKNDKDLVRFCNDF

-483 NVTYFLDSDKKLNE
+483 NVTYFLDSDKKLDE

-624 SVAIIIAVYF
+624 SVAIIIVVYF

>member
-41 LLDNKYVMQQDEFG
+41 LLDNKYVMQKDQFG
-55 TIIVFGSIIISIF
+55 AIIVFGSIIIAIF

-91 RVFGLENKHI
+91 RFFGLENRHI
-101 NRILLKEKSM
+101 NRILLKEKSI

-140 ENFSIMQ
+140 ENFNIMQ
-147 FGISTKAIILS
+147 FGVSTKAVILS
-158 LTFNL
+158 LLFNL

-169 FIYDILNIKSATT
+169 FIFDILNIKSATT

-198 KVVFFILAIV
+198 KVVFFILAVI
-208 LTTIGYYIALTIEG
+208 LTAIGYYIALTIEG

-243 GFVAITIFVLKMI
+243 GFVAITIFVLKLM

-317 TNRDYKLTGLI
+317 VNRDYKLTGTI
-328 TPDKDFSKNIEKE
+328 IPDKDFSENIEKE
-341 KTRLK
+341 KNRLK

-353 NPKNDYYQVST
+353 NPKNEYYQVST
-364 MIFANLEG
+364 MMFANLEG
-372 NKFTRIGRNNDKPIY
+372 NKFTRIGRNNDKTIY

-401 KNYSLNDGEILLNS
+401 KNYSLKDGEILLNS

-427 LGSAD
+427 LGSVD

-454 VKTDEDLVRFCNDF
+454 VKNDEDLVRFCNDF

-483 NVTYFLDSDKKLNE
+483 NVTYFLDSDKKLDGKE
-497 EDFISKD
+497 FISKD
-504 DSIKFKSRQET
+504 SSLQFVSRQET
-515 KTGVYSLFGAFLYIG
+515 KTGVYSMFGAFLYIG
-530 FIISFVLLVGTS
+530 FIISFVLLIGTS

-597 VASKMLYQLCGVF
+597 VASKMLYQLCGIF
-610 GLRNISEFAIPFAI
+610 GIRNISEFAIPFAI
-624 SVAIIIAVYF
+624 SVAIIIVVYLV
-634 IIFKITSNV
+634 IFKITSNV

>member
-41 LLDNKYVMQQDEFG
+41 LLDNKYVMQKDQFG
-55 TIIVFGSIIISIF
+55 TIIVFGSIIIAIF

-78 FLIKRRFQ
+78 FLIKRRFK

-101 NRILLKEKSM
+101 NRILLKEKSI

-119 TIVFGIT
+119 TIVFGII

-140 ENFSIMQ
+140 ENFNIMQ
-147 FGISTKAIILS
+147 FGISTKAVILS
-158 LTFNL
+158 LLFNL

-169 FIYDILNIKSATT
+169 FIFDILNIKSATT

-198 KVVFFILAIV
+198 KVLFFILAII
-208 LTTIGYYIALTIEG
+208 LTAIGYYIALTIEG

-243 GFVAITIFVLKMI
+243 GFVAITIFVLKMM
-256 KKNKNFFYKSKN
+256 KKNKKFFYKSKN

-317 TNRDYKLTGLI
+317 VNRDYKLTGTI

-346 SLVTEKT
+346 NLVTEKT

-364 MIFANLEG
+364 MMFANLDG
-372 NKFTRIGRNNDKPIY
+372 NKFSKMGMNNTHPIY

-415 NYMKYITSDKIT
+415 NYMKYLTSDKIT

-439 ELEGRNIAVDMFYVV
+439 EIEGRNIAVDMFYVV
-454 VKTDEDLVRFCNDF
+454 VKNDEDLVRFCNDF
-468 KMPMENDAGYKPLEV
+468 RMPTDNEVASKPLEV
-483 NVTYFLDSDKKLNE
+483 EVSYFLDSDKKLDGKE
-497 EDFISKD
+497 FISKD
-504 DSIKFKSRQET
+504 SSLQFVSRQET
-515 KTGVYSLFGAFLYIG
+515 KTGVYSMFGAFLYIG
-530 FIISFVLLVGTS
+530 FIISFILLVGTS

-597 VASKMLYQLCGVF
+597 VASKMLYQLCGIF
-610 GLRNISEFAIPFAI
+610 GIRNISEFAIPFAI
-624 SVAIIIAVYF
+624 SVAIIIVVYF